1 MSLGHTVAITDT
13 GGEGRTCRQLDDYA
27 CGCSRGNFTMSS
39 LLIVNLGAVVSGD
52 WRQPLHNA
60 SSIYI
65 EDGRIAELPSSRSDA
80 DTIIDARG
88 LIAAPGLID
97 THVHP
102 TFGDFTPTQNS
113 VGWQQAYLHGG
124 VTSLVSA
131 GELHVPGLPLENP
144 EPKLFKYLSVLAKR
158 CADNLTQH
166 GPRLYAGTLLLTPGL
181 TEADFDEI
189 AAEGVGCVKFIFYP
203 YGDDEVESENY
214 VRWCHERNIVVKI
227 HTGGVSRSGVSRP
240 AGYEVLKAIQPD
252 VAAHITGGP
261 IPMPLSEMEAVVK
274 EMPCTL
280 EIATAGSFRR
290 DMELMQMV
298 HKAGALD
305 RIIVGTDTPSG
316 TGVLPRAMLRNVALL
331 ASLCDVSPA
340 VAWCLATGNAARAH
354 RLEAGLL
361 QEGKPADLVLI
372 GSNKGSEGK
381 DGLDGLTIGD
391 IPGISFVIVNGEI
404 VVRDR
409 SEQTPPP
416 ETLAVI
422 EKA

>member
-1 MSLGHTVAITDT
+1 
-13 GGEGRTCRQLDDYA
+13 
-27 CGCSRGNFTMSS
+27 MSS
-39 LLIVNLGAVVSGD
+39 LLIVNLSAVVTGD
-52 WRQPLHNA
+52 WRRPLLPA

-65 EDGRIAELPSSRSDA
+65 EDGCIAELPSSRSDA

-113 VGWQQAYLHGG
+113 VGWQHAYLHGG

-131 GELHVPGLPLENP
+131 GELHVPGLPLQQP
-144 EPKLFKYLSVLAKR
+144 EAKLFKYLAVLAKR
-158 CADNLTQH
+158 CADNLGQK

-181 TEADFDEI
+181 SEADFDEI
-189 AAEGVGCVKFIFYP
+189 AQEGIGCVKFIFYP
-203 YGDDEVESENY
+203 YGDDAVESERY
-214 VRWCHERNIVVKI
+214 VKWCRERNIVVKI

-240 AGYEVLKAIQPD
+240 AGFEVLQEIQPD

-261 IPMPLSEMEAVVK
+261 IPMPPDEMGAVVHD
-274 EMPCTL
+274 MSCAL

-290 DMELMQMV
+290 DIELMQMV
-298 HKAGALD
+298 HQAAALD

-331 ASLCDVSPA
+331 ASLCEVEPE

-354 RLEAGLL
+354 RLPAGFLAEGEA
-361 QEGKPADLVLI
+361 ADLVLMGQI
-372 GSNKGSEGK
+372 AGSVGK
-381 DGLDGLTIGD
+381 NALDALTVGD

-422 EKA
+422 EKE

>member
-1 MSLGHTVAITDT
+1 
-13 GGEGRTCRQLDDYA
+13 
-27 CGCSRGNFTMSS
+27 MSS
-39 LLIVNLGAVVSGD
+39 LLIVNLSAVVTGD
-52 WRQPLHNA
+52 WHQPLRRA
-60 SSIYI
+60 SSLYI
-65 EDGRIAELPSSRSDA
+65 EDGHIAELPSSRSSA

-102 TFGDFTPTQNS
+102 TFGDFTPTQQS

-131 GELHVPGLPLENP
+131 GELHVPGLPLDDP
-144 EPKLFKYLSVLAKR
+144 DPRIFKYLSVLAKR
-158 CADNLTQH
+158 CADNLPQRA
-166 GPRLYAGTLLLTPGL
+166 PRLYAGTLLLTPGL

-189 AAEGVGCVKFIFYP
+189 ARDGIGCVKFIFYP
-203 YGDDEVESENY
+203 YGDDVNESERY
-214 VRWCHERNIVVKI
+214 VRWCRERGIVVKI

-240 AGYEVLKAIQPD
+240 AGFDVLREIKPD

-261 IPMPLSEMEAVVK
+261 IPMPPGEMEAVVSD
-274 EMPCTL
+274 MDCAL

-290 DMELMQMV
+290 DIEFMQMA
-298 HKAGALD
+298 HRAQALD
-305 RIIVGTDTPSG
+305 RVIVGTDTPSG
-316 TGVLPRAMLRNVALL
+316 TGVTPRAMLRNVALL
-331 ASLCDVSPA
+331 ASLCEVSPE
-340 VAWCLATGNAARAH
+340 VAWCLATGNAAHAH
-354 RLEAGLL
+354 RLAGGFL
-361 QEGKPADLVLI
+361 EPGKPADLVLI
-372 GSNKGSEGK
+372 GNITGSVGK
-381 DGLDGLTIGD
+381 DALDGLSVGD

-422 EKA
+422 EKEG

>member
-1 MSLGHTVAITDT
+1 
-13 GGEGRTCRQLDDYA
+13 
-27 CGCSRGNFTMSS
+27 MSS
-39 LLIVNLGAVVSGD
+39 LLIVNLGAVVTGD
-52 WRQPLHNA
+52 WRRPLHQA

-65 EDGRIAELPSSRSDA
+65 EDGRIAEIPSSRSDA

-113 VGWQQAYLHGG
+113 VGWQHAYLHGG

-131 GELHVPGLPLENP
+131 GELHVPGLPLESP
-144 EPKLFKYLSVLAKR
+144 EPRLFKYLAVLAKR
-158 CADNLTQH
+158 CADNLPQKA
-166 GPRLYAGTLLLTPGL
+166 PRLYAGTLLLTPGL

-189 AAEGVGCVKFIFYP
+189 ARDGIGCVKFIFYP
-203 YGDDEVESENY
+203 YGDDEVESERY
-214 VRWCHERNIVVKI
+214 VRWCRERGIVVKI

-240 AGYEVLKAIQPD
+240 AGFEVLNEIQPD

-261 IPMPLSEMEAVVK
+261 IPMPPGEMETVVN
-274 EMPCTL
+274 EMDCAL

-290 DMELMQMV
+290 DIELMQMV
-298 HKAGALD
+298 HRAEALD

-331 ASLCDVSPA
+331 ASLCEVSLE

-354 RLEAGLL
+354 RLEAGFLDV
-361 QEGKPADLVLI
+361 GKPADLVLMGKI
-372 GSNKGSEGK
+372 TGSVGT
-381 DGLDGLTIGD
+381 DALDGFTAGD

-422 EKA
+422 EKET

>member
-1 MSLGHTVAITDT
+1 
-13 GGEGRTCRQLDDYA
+13 
-27 CGCSRGNFTMSS
+27 MSS
-39 LLIVNLGAVVSGD
+39 LLIVNLGSVVTGD
-52 WRQPLHNA
+52 WRHPLLQA
-60 SSIYI
+60 SSMYI
-65 EDGRIAELPSSRSDA
+65 EDGRIGELPSSRSDA

-144 EPKLFKYLSVLAKR
+144 EAKLFKYLSVLAKR
-158 CADNLTQH
+158 CADNLPQK

-189 AAEGVGCVKFIFYP
+189 AQEGIGCVKFIFYP
-203 YGDDEVESENY
+203 YGDDEVESERY
-214 VRWCHERNIVVKI
+214 VQWCRERDIVVKI

-240 AGYEVLKAIQPD
+240 AGFEVLNEIQPD

-261 IPMPLSEMEAVVK
+261 IPMPPGEMEAVVN
-274 EMPCTL
+274 EMHCTL

-290 DMELMQMV
+290 DIELMQMV
-298 HKAGALD
+298 HRAEALD

-331 ASLCDVSPA
+331 ASLCEVKPE

-354 RLEAGLL
+354 RLAGGFLAEGEA
-361 QEGKPADLVLI
+361 ADLVLLGKI
-372 GSNKGSEGK
+372 TGSVGE
-381 DGLDGLTIGD
+381 DALDALTVGD

-404 VVRDR
+404 VVRER

>member
-1 MSLGHTVAITDT
+1 
-13 GGEGRTCRQLDDYA
+13 
-27 CGCSRGNFTMSS
+27 MSS
-39 LLIVNLGAVVSGD
+39 LLIVNLGAVVTGD
-52 WRQPLHNA
+52 WRHPLLQA

-65 EDGRIAELPSSRSDA
+65 EDGYIAELPSSRSDA

-113 VGWQQAYLHGG
+113 VGWQHAYLHGG

-131 GELHVPGLPLENP
+131 GELHVPGLPLEQP
-144 EPKLFKYLSVLAKR
+144 EAKLFKYLAVLAKR
-158 CADNLTQH
+158 CADNLEQQ

-181 TEADFDEI
+181 SEADFDEI
-189 AAEGVGCVKFIFYP
+189 AQEGIGCVKFIFYP
-203 YGDDEVESENY
+203 YGDDAVESERY
-214 VRWCHERNIVVKI
+214 VKWCRERDIVVKI

-240 AGYEVLKAIQPD
+240 AGFEVLNEIQPD

-261 IPMPLSEMEAVVK
+261 IPMPPAEMEMVVHD
-274 EMPCTL
+274 MHCAL

-290 DMELMQMV
+290 DIELMQMV
-298 HKAGALD
+298 HRADALD

-316 TGVLPRAMLRNVALL
+316 TGVLPRAMLRNIALL
-331 ASLCDVSPA
+331 ASLCEVKPE

-354 RLEAGLL
+354 RLAAGLL
-361 QEGKPADLVLI
+361 AAGKPADLVLLGKI
-372 GSNKGSEGK
+372 TGSVGK
-381 DGLDGLTIGD
+381 DALDALAVGD
-391 IPGISFVIVNGEI
+391 IPGISFVIVNGQI

-416 ETLAVI
+416 ETLAVL
-422 EKA
+422 EKE

>member
-1 MSLGHTVAITDT
+1 LLQA
-13 GGEGRTCRQLDDYA
+13 
-27 CGCSRGNFTMSS
+27 SS
-39 LLIVNLGAVVSGD
+39 L
-52 WRQPLHNA
+52 
-60 SSIYI
+60 YI

-144 EPKLFKYLSVLAKR
+144 EAKLFKYLAVLAKR
-158 CADNLTQH
+158 CADNLPQK

-189 AAEGVGCVKFIFYP
+189 AQEGIACAKFIFYP
-203 YGDDEVESENY
+203 YGDDEVESERY
-214 VRWCHERNIVVKI
+214 VNWCRERGIVVKI

-240 AGYEVLKAIQPD
+240 AGFEVLNEIQPD

-261 IPMPLSEMEAVVK
+261 IPMPLSEMEAVVN
-274 EMPCTL
+274 EMHCTL

-290 DMELMQMV
+290 VIELMQMV
-298 HKAGALD
+298 HRAEALD
-305 RIIVGTDTPSG
+305 RIIIGTDTPSG

-331 ASLCDVSPA
+331 ASLCEVEPE

-354 RLEAGLL
+354 HLVAGFLAEGEA
-361 QEGKPADLVLI
+361 ADLVLMGKI
-372 GSNKGSEGK
+372 TGSVGK
-381 DGLDGLTIGD
+381 DALDGLTVGD

-422 EKA
+422 EKG